1 MAQMLSP
8 EWGAMNVRGARKTS
22 LCRRAKDD
30 DIKARVVAEYDI
42 AVAKTPSPDTE
53 PVSDAY
59 AMKKSIYIRKSQKE
73 QLLWAKTVA
82 EVATKVTDV
91 KSACAELKKATKKNV
106 AAKVMKDA
114 VKRFINVANDNA
126 EPLMTWEDVRETR
139 GRPTSLHAADEADC
153 ADVVQYFL
161 DKRLYFHWS
170 LIQSIARR
178 MFRQRYPN
186 VPIATIDQK
195 FTYRWYTGFL
205 KRNKLRVTTLRKQDS
220 KRSNSATA
228 HAVHQCLLALRDTA
242 ERLRLGVKNPDY
254 DPKVEG
260 SVLFQWHE
268 EKKQYVGTCDE
279 TSADLNQDGT
289 NRLKFVARKGEL
301 SPCIDSPSVAFRASI
316 MGCRLLNGL
325 SPAPMVVTQTS
336 YKFQPGSLGIDD
348 ITGTVQLADGSPQPS
363 RWAHND
369 KGSFDSDMFADFLE
383 NHWAPA
389 TNSSTENPTLLIC
402 DGVGTHMTL
411 QVLLTAQRLGITLFI
426 LPPNCTHILQG
437 EDLVNFPVFKQAFTK
452 KKWEYVTSMS
462 LTACMLNAASS
473 DRLTRY
479 VDFKCMGENFVNL
492 MRDAWKKAFHNTDLN
507 LKGFEVQGLLPAVN
521 TRVLDKNFPKWRDE
535 ILEPSTPLT
544 GEATVASPA
553 DTSPVMPIA
562 LVTAF
567 DAHATM
573 AEARCTLPAT
583 AAVDGNPDSLHRLVP
598 LVSALKAI
606 ARNAIALPGTDMT
619 SEDIQQTLQ
628 IAATSLESVVLKS
641 WHRGQRG
648 RKSRVRHEATTDEII
663 AQLEAV
669 QKRKENDPERKK
681 RAIDALNRR
690 LKYVKKLQRKMERGE
705 LLKYTFTV
713 RNLMDVIKAL
723 FHQKKSKQGCPQG
736 PSRPNLEPIIDE
748 AWPELLEYEK
758 QSVRAGAVPRKRGAR
773 SQAGAAGDNSES
785 ESESDDDSD
794 GEDGDDDDA
803 AHDEEPQARITSG
816 NVMHSPNNLKSRSHA
831 PAAAKVR
838 TDVQRSKRAREKDSE
853 LREQTKRTE
862 KRRKSTR
869 CLAGTSTDSEK
880 NTENV
885 FRERTAR
892 RATATG
898 VRHVKLQAAPSQ
910 ANSAGDD
917 IFGCASCRGRL
928 TGCNRCYKF
937 HADGKEKMGISAC
950 GYPTWGFPHA

>member
-1 MAQMLSP
+1 M
-8 EWGAMNVRGARKTS
+8 GARGDGPDAHDDARQSSTRRR
-22 LCRRAKDD
+22 RRA
-30 DIKARVVAEYDI
+30 
-42 AVAKTPSPDTE
+42 
-53 PVSDAY
+53 
-59 AMKKSIYIRKSQKE
+59 
-73 QLLWAKTVA
+73 
-82 EVATKVTDV
+82 
-91 KSACAELKKATKKNV
+91 
-106 AAKVMKDA
+106 
-114 VKRFINVANDNA
+114 
-126 EPLMTWEDVRETR
+126 
-139 GRPTSLHAADEADC
+139 
-153 ADVVQYFL
+153 
-161 DKRLYFHWS
+161 
-170 LIQSIARR
+170 
-178 MFRQRYPN
+178 
-186 VPIATIDQK
+186 
-195 FTYRWYTGFL
+195 
-205 KRNKLRVTTLRKQDS
+205 TT
-220 KRSNSATA
+220 
-228 HAVHQCLLALRDTA
+228 
-242 ERLRLGVKNPDY
+242 
-254 DPKVEG
+254 
-260 SVLFQWHE
+260 
-268 EKKQYVGTCDE
+268 
-279 TSADLNQDGT
+279 
-289 NRLKFVARKGEL
+289 
-301 SPCIDSPSVAFRASI
+301 
-316 MGCRLLNGL
+316 
-325 SPAPMVVTQTS
+325 
-336 YKFQPGSLGIDD
+336 
-348 ITGTVQLADGSPQPS
+348 
-363 RWAHND
+363 
-369 KGSFDSDMFADFLE
+369 
-383 NHWAPA
+383 
-389 TNSSTENPTLLIC
+389 
-402 DGVGTHMTL
+402 
-411 QVLLTAQRLGITLFI
+411 
-426 LPPNCTHILQG
+426 
-437 EDLVNFPVFKQAFTK
+437 
-452 KKWEYVTSMS
+452 
-462 LTACMLNAASS
+462 
-473 DRLTRY
+473 
-479 VDFKCMGENFVNL
+479 
-492 MRDAWKKAFHNTDLN
+492 
-507 LKGFEVQGLLPAVN
+507 
-521 TRVLDKNFPKWRDE
+521 
-535 ILEPSTPLT
+535 
-544 GEATVASPA
+544 A

-598 LVSALKAI
+598 LVSALRAI
-606 ARNAIALPGTDMT
+606 ARNVPGTDMT
-619 SEDIQQTLQ
+619 DEDIQQTLQ

-669 QKRKENDPERKK
+669 QKRKENDPERKQ

-723 FHQKKSKQGCPQG
+723 FHQKKKQTRMSTG
-736 PSRPNLEPIIDE
+736 PIAAKPRTHHRRSLAGTTGVR
-748 AWPELLEYEK
+748 K